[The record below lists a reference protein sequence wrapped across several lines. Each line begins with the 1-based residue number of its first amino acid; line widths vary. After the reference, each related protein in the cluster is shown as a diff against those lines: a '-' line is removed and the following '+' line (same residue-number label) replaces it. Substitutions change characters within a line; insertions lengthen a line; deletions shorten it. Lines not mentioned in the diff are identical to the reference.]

1 MTKDSYY
8 RNMEED
14 AFDVVVQYI
23 NATELIGA
31 KDFFRKGG
39 RIDMCTAITKLIAD
53 GRDEGIRVGRDE
65 KTERVVSN
73 MILRGMTDAD
83 IRAVAECGQELV
95 DEIRCRLKESRHS
108 RFPKL

>member
-1 MTKDSYY
+1 
-8 RNMEED
+8 
-14 AFDVVVQYI
+14 
-23 NATELIGA
+23 
-31 KDFFRKGG
+31 
-39 RIDMCTAITKLIAD
+39 MCTAITKLIAD